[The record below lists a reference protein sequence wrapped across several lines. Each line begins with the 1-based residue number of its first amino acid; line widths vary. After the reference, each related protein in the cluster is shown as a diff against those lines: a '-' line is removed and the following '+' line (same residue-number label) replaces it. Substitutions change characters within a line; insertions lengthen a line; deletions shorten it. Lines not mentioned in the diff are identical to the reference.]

1 MSEFNRFE
9 EYKLFVEDTARLSD
23 RRQTISNIYVT
34 VNSILLAAIGLIIK
48 DLGANGCWL
57 LILPFPLVIAG
68 IAVCIWWHQLILK
81 YKRLIGLRMDTLR
94 IAEDDPEMKSAIKMC
109 HKEDKIYER
118 DSKGK
123 VLEEKILAFADLE
136 SRLPSLFIILYG
148 LFGLGL
154 IIALIY
160 KSTT

>member
-1 MSEFNRFE
+1 
-9 EYKLFVEDTARLSD
+9 
-23 RRQTISNIYVT
+23 
-34 VNSILLAAIGLIIK
+34 
-48 DLGANGCWL
+48 
-57 LILPFPLVIAG
+57 
-68 IAVCIWWHQLILK
+68 
-81 YKRLIGLRMDTLR
+81 
-94 IAEDDPEMKSAIKMC
+94 MC

-123 VLEEKILAFADLE
+123 VLEDKIIAFADLE